1 MSLEELNIYR
11 VPAAAAGLP
20 EGHRMDGKGRLVPER
35 VIRAQEQLEDE
46 MVRMIIGHAADL
58 GNQVR
63 RFRARTLANIGDF
76 LDLLLQQYKIQPRGA
91 RGKGNMTFM
100 SFDGLMKVQ
109 VQIADQLVFGP
120 ELRVAQEAFAACIAE
135 WAQGARAEMRA
146 IVDQAFEA
154 DKEGNINRESVFRLL
169 RLDFDHPQWKAGQ
182 DAIRDS
188 IRVVGSKSYFRFYT
202 RESQEAGWKAIPID
216 LASS

>member
-1 MSLEELNIYR
+1 MALEELNVYR
-11 VPAAAAGLP
+11 LPAPADGIP

-35 VIRAQEQLEDE
+35 AIRAQEQLEDE
-46 MVRMIIGHAADL
+46 MVRKVMTHATVLA
-58 GNQVR
+58 NQVR
-63 RFRARTLANIGDF
+63 RFRAHTLADIGDF
-76 LDLLLQQYKIQPRGA
+76 LDLLRQQYGVTPRGA

-100 SFDGLMKVQ
+100 TFDGLMKVQ

-120 ELRVAQEAFAACIAE
+120 ELRIAREAFAICIAE
-135 WAQGARAEMRA
+135 WGQGARAEMRA

-154 DKEGNINRESVFRLL
+154 DKEGNINREAVFRLL

-188 IRVVGSKSYFRFYT
+188 IRIVGSKSYFRFYT
-202 RESQEAGWKAIPID
+202 RENHDAPWQAVPID
-216 LASS
+216 LAAA

>member
-1 MSLEELNIYR
+1 MLEEVNVYR
-11 VPAAAAGLP
+11 LPAPTADIPA
-20 EGHRMDGKGRLVPER
+20 GHRMDAKGRLVPAR
-35 VIRAQEQLEDE
+35 AIRPQEQLEDE
-46 MVRMIIGHAADL
+46 MVRKVMGHATDL
-58 GNQVR
+58 ANQVR
-63 RFRARTLANIGDF
+63 RFRAHTLADISDF
-76 LDLLLQQYKIQPRGA
+76 LDLLRQQYEIQPRGA

-100 SFDGLMKVQ
+100 SYDGLMKVQ

-120 ELRVAQEAFAACIAE
+120 ELRIAQEAFAVCISE
-135 WAQGARAEMRA
+135 WAKESRAEIRA

-169 RLDFDHPQWKAGQ
+169 RLDFDHPRWKAGQ

-202 RESQEAGWKAIPID
+202 RDNHDAPWRAVPID
-216 LASS
+216 LASA

>member
-1 MSLEELNIYR
+1 MSLEEINTYR
-11 VPAAAAGLP
+11 LPTPPESAP

-35 VIRAQEQLEDE
+35 AIKAQEQLEDE
-46 MVRMIIGHAADL
+46 MVRKVMGHAAAL
-58 GNQVR
+58 ANQVR
-63 RFRARTLANIGDF
+63 RFRAHTLADISDF
-76 LDLLLQQYKIQPRGA
+76 LDLLRQQYGVTPRGA
-91 RGKGNMTFM
+91 RGKGNMTFL

-120 ELRVAQEAFAACIAE
+120 ELRIAQEAFAACIAE
-135 WAQGARAEMRA
+135 WAEGAKSELRA

-169 RLDFDHPQWKAGQ
+169 RLDFDHPKWKAGQ

-188 IRVVGSKSYFRFYT
+188 IRVVGSKSYFRFYI
-202 RESQEAGWKAIPID
+202 RENHEAAWQAVPID